1 MQAVFYSTRKIFL
14 GFFVVTLALILHVH
28 TQISIFQVSYSIQK
42 KEKELAALS
51 DEFKMRRF
59 EVSKLHSLNYLD
71 RRKKEMNLKLAVPKE
86 IKVVSV
92 PVEREAPRLMEAPPL
107 VRKGLF
113 SFVNLIKEAQAKT
126 SR

>member
-1 MQAVFYSTRKIFL
+1 MFDSTRKIFL
-14 GFFVVTLALILHVH
+14 GLFLVTFALLLYVH
-28 TQISIFQVSYSIQK
+28 TQVSIFQVSYAIQR

-71 RRKKEMNLKLAVPKE
+71 RRKREMNLKLAIPKE
-86 IKVVSV
+86 IKMILV
-92 PVEREAPRLMEAPPL
+92 PAPKEMPLVLEPPPL

-113 SFVNLIKEAQAKT
+113 SFVNFIKEAQAKT